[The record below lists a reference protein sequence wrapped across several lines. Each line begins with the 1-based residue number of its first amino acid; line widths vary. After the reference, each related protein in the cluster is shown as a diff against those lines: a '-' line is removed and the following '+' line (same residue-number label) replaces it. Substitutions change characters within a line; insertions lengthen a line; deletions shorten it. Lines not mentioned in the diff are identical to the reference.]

1 MGKESFKYEQPF
13 TLENGAVLPEI
24 DIAYHTYG
32 RLNADK
38 SNVIWVCH
46 ALTANSDVLD
56 WWAGLFGDN
65 DLFNPEDHFIIC
77 ANNLGSCYGTTGPLS
92 INSETGKPWY
102 GTFPTITIRDMA
114 NTLEL
119 LKRN

>member
-65 DLFNPEDHFIIC
+65 DLFNPKTI
-77 ANNLGSCYGTTGPLS
+77 LLS
-92 INSETGKPWY
+92 VP
-102 GTFPTITIRDMA
+102 ITLVLVMA
-114 NTLEL
+114 PQA
-119 LKRN
+119 R